1 MERAVLLHVDAG
13 QAAPPGRTRED
24 HFPAHPCFSDHR
36 GTAASVF
43 PCDSLL
49 VCSPPSEHL
58 FLQTFWQTMNR
69 EWTGIDR
76 LRLDKFY
83 MLMRMVLNESLKA
96 LKTQGWE
103 ERQIEQLLELL
114 TTEILHPDSQ
124 APSGVKS
131 HFLEIF
137 LEELSKVGAAELTAD
152 QNLRFID
159 PFCTIAAR
167 TKDSLVLHNI
177 TRGIFEAIVEQAP
190 FAIEDLLNEV
200 DSQEEDDDDDDEDN
214 EDGMSEDDE
223 CKQDVPSGKPGSLRG
238 AACDPSDEPVGD
250 GEDSV
255 GPVLQFDYEAVASRL
270 FAVASQQSTPSQ
282 NRKRL
287 YKVIRKLQDLAEG
300 EHLMLGPWLA
310 TPPSSPPWDAHWLHW
325 LLWRQGFLSGRGGL
339 MASAAPPRQPP
350 LCAGSQGRAA
360 REPAFPASSQR
371 MMCQKKPTG
380 TCRKRGGSGGQRSVC
395 PHPRLTSQVGLAVSA
410 GGGAIVP
417 AVCVPP
423 IASSPACP
431 RDCGLAQWTHWGGG
445 GGLPRAS
452 APCT

>member
-1 MERAVLLHVDAG
+1 
-13 QAAPPGRTRED
+13 
-24 HFPAHPCFSDHR
+24 
-36 GTAASVF
+36 
-43 PCDSLL
+43 
-49 VCSPPSEHL
+49 
-58 FLQTFWQTMNR
+58 MNR

-200 DSQEEDDDDDDEDN
+200 DSQEEEEDDDDEDN

-238 AACDPSDEPVGD
+238 AACNPSNEPAED

-300 EHLMLGPWLA
+300 LFPEDDVPEKAYRNLQEEGRDQRTKKRLPTSTSHKSGKGRKEDSCPDLSSGSERMTKRRRRRRRRGSGAEPTGPQEQ
-310 TPPSSPPWDAHWLHW
+310 PGVPG
-325 LLWRQGFLSGRGGL
+325 QRG
-339 MASAAPPRQPP
+339 PRKKRRRSRAGARVKV
-350 LCAGSQGRAA
+350 AGSQ
-360 REPAFPASSQR
+360 ELQTKQQLLQS
-371 MMCQKKPTG
+371 
-380 TCRKRGGSGGQRSVC
+380 RK
-395 PHPRLTSQVGLAVSA
+395 
-410 GGGAIVP
+410 
-417 AVCVPP
+417 
-423 IASSPACP
+423 
-431 RDCGLAQWTHWGGG
+431 
-445 GGLPRAS
+445 
-452 APCT
+452 